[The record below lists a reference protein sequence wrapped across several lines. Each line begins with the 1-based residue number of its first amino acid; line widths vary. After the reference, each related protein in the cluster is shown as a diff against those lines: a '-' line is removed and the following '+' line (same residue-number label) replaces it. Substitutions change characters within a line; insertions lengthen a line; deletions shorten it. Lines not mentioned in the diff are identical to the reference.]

1 MVAHPLHTYNQT
13 CELPPVATTC
23 RHQYG
28 WHYAGRCFYVPFHSG
43 DSHTLKVGVEK
54 VDKGWLGYMPAVR
67 AESLSRREFA
77 THLQAPVS
85 IYTRAGRALPQH
97 KRELY
102 EILFACKKVY
112 VRQTRRRVNV
122 PLREYGCNVLAA
134 PSDHLAIH
142 VGNSQCQS
150 IFELTRILFTLKDKK
165 ARESWGFPLFGLTC
179 FCILACLFSCCISC
193 PIPTIIWE
201 LYSPWLCDTKQNAR
215 EVLLHYICGN
225 AWLQSGRYGQHQ
237 EKYFQTHHYP
247 TPYAPTPWFNI
258 IY

>member
-1 MVAHPLHTYNQT
+1 M
-13 CELPPVATTC
+13 
-23 RHQYG
+23 
-28 WHYAGRCFYVPFHSG
+28 
-43 DSHTLKVGVEK
+43 
-54 VDKGWLGYMPAVR
+54 
-67 AESLSRREFA
+67 
-77 THLQAPVS
+77 S

-122 PLREYGCNVLAA
+122 PLREYGCNALAA

-225 AWLQSGRYGQHQ
+225 AWLESGRYGQHQ